1 MNVNDLKKKINEIDN
16 LKSKSDYGS
25 YSLNDLQSL
34 PSFNGLSELSFK
46 KTFFY
51 MLNIANDDA
60 VPLKYLWRNSYEN
73 LSLNLW
79 YDLTRQ
85 DGFFFDVG
93 AHTGIYT
100 IIGNLNKTYNNI
112 ISIEPYFLNFA
123 RLLTNLKINKF
134 SQKSCLLAA
143 ASNNTGT
150 IAFNVA
156 NEMGYHSSSG
166 SISNDGN
173 LTVPRIKIDDFNFDK
188 KIYGIKIDTEGHEFE
203 VMQGGENS
211 IKKYKPDIIFEINK
225 NSFNKCL
232 DLLISS
238 GYEYFY
244 FINEAD
250 QSFIPIKEFS
260 SSLIKLEGSNCYATT
275 NTRFI

>member
-1 MNVNDLKKKINEIDN
+1 MNINDLKKQIDKINL
-16 LKSKSDYGS
+16 LKSKNNYNSH
-25 YSLNDLQSL
+25 SLNDLQNL
-34 PSFNGLSELSFK
+34 PTFNGLSELSFRK
-46 KTFFY
+46 NFFY

-93 AHTGIYT
+93 AHTGIFS

-123 RLLTNLKINKF
+123 RLLSNLKINNF
-134 SQKSCLLAA
+134 SQKSCLMAA
-143 ASNNTGT
+143 ASNEKGST
-150 IAFNVA
+150 AFAVG
-156 NEMGYHSSSG
+156 NEQTYHSSSG
-166 SISNDGN
+166 SISDVGN
-173 LTVPRIKIDDFNFDK
+173 HNVPKIKIDNFNFDK
-188 KIYGIKIDTEGHEFE
+188 KIYAIKIDTEGHEFD
-203 VMQGGENS
+203 VLQGGINS
-211 IKKYKPDIIFEINK
+211 IKKDKPDIIFEINE
-225 NSFNKCL
+225 NAFNNCL
-232 DLLISS
+232 DLLTSS

-244 FINEAD
+244 FINEVD